1 MKDTILKI
9 PNRRNNPQNA
19 TRGEITGSKIT
30 QKRMS
35 SNITQPVLW
44 NKGSHRVK
52 KMASIDVNAP
62 VSQQYENENSFSNS

>member
-1 MKDTILKI
+1 MKDTILKS
-9 PNRRNNPQNA
+9 NNQKRNANA
-19 TRGEITGSKIT
+19 SRGEFTGSKIA

-44 NKGSHRVK
+44 NKGNHRVK

-62 VSQQYENENSFSNS
+62 IS